1 MSLRILALVAFFVA
15 LGADAQ
21 AQEAFPE
28 IQGISAQVLTG
39 DALQTSTTQVL
50 PDGQVNSTSTNL
62 NPDPLGEGML
72 ALADEAREMPV
83 ATTVRLVVIMT
94 ALTFLPAVLLVMT
107 PFTRFIIVFAL
118 MRQALGLQQS
128 PPNQVLIGLALF
140 LSMMIMGPTFEG
152 VKDNAIDP
160 FLAGEMETGDA
171 IGTAMEPMREFM
183 FHHTRKT
190 DLGAVMEMGHVE
202 RPENLDDLPT
212 PVVVSAFILS
222 ELKTA
227 FVIGVKVYMPFLVID
242 VIVANVLLGMG
253 MMVLPP
259 VIISLPFKL
268 MLFVLMDGWTLLV
281 RSMAAGFGA

>member
-1 MSLRILALVAFFVA
+1 MIHRIVALVVLFTA
-15 LGADAQ
+15 LGGAASAQ
-21 AQEAFPE
+21 ATMPE
-28 IQGISAQVLTG
+28 IQGIPAHVLTG
-39 DALQTSTTQVL
+39 DALQNSTTHME
-50 PDGQVNSTSTNL
+50 PSGQVSTRTSNMNT
-62 NPDPLGEGML
+62 DPLGEGML
-72 ALADEAREMPV
+72 AMADEARELPV

-140 LSMMIMGPTFEG
+140 LSLMIMGPTLDQ
-152 VKDNAIDP
+152 VKDTAVDP
-160 FLAGEMETGDA
+160 YLAGEMETGDA
-171 IGTAMEPMREFM
+171 VRTAMAPMRQFM
-183 FHHTRKT
+183 FHHTRRS
-190 DLGAVMEMGHVE
+190 DLGAVMEMGRVE
-202 RPENLDDLPT
+202 RPDSLDDLPT

-227 FVIGVKVYMPFLVID
+227 FVIGVKVYIPFLVVD

-281 RSMAAGFGA
+281 KSMAAGFGA